1 VDFNTCGVGKNYPI
15 RYSGPYKKEDGKD
28 YSKKDDEEAIERIHG
43 VHPLRVVSGWPA
55 QKNEWPWIA
64 QLRNNGRQF
73 CGGSLIDDRHILT
86 AAHCV
91 AHMTPQ
97 QVAGLT
103 VVLGDHNIQQVGESA
118 THESKAARVVRH
130 KGFSQETLH
139 EDIALVTLATPVP
152 PSMAKTVRPVCL
164 ARGSDKYVGRMG
176 TVVGWGSL
184 YENGPQPAVLQELTM
199 EIWDNDKCRTT
210 YGAQAPGGIISSMLC
225 AGQKSM
231 DSCSGDSGGPMV
243 VGNGNTWEQVGVV
256 SWGIGCGK
264 AHFPGVYTR
273 VNEMTSWIQK
283 VQTRF

>member
-1 VDFNTCGVGKNYPI
+1 MEAVARI
-15 RYSGPYKKEDGKD
+15 
-28 YSKKDDEEAIERIHG
+28 EER
-43 VHPLRVVSGWPA
+43 HPLRVVNGWPA

-64 QLRNNGRQF
+64 QLRQNGKQF

-91 AHMTPQ
+91 AHMSPQ
-97 QVAGLT
+97 QVASLT
-103 VVLGDHNIQQVGESA
+103 IVLGDHAIREHGE
-118 THESKAARVVRH
+118 TQTFESKASRVVRH
-130 KGFSQETLH
+130 KEFSQQTLH
-139 EDIALVTLATPVP
+139 KDVAMVTLANPVP
-152 PSMAKTVRPVCL
+152 SSYSKTIRPVCL
-164 ARGSDKYVGRMG
+164 ASGSDQYTGRKG

-184 YENGPQPAVLQELTM
+184 YENGPQPNELMELTM
-199 EIWDNDKCRTT
+199 EIWDQQKCSTT
-210 YGAQAPGGIISSMLC
+210 YGAQAPGGIMPHMLC
-225 AGQKSM
+225 AGQKGQ

-273 VNEMTSWIQK
+273 VTAMRSWIQK